1 MVITGVAQLTG
12 ALSRE
17 LNNVPWRQSNYMHVL
32 VTTTANQA
40 ENDDA
45 SRQSFHHLRGK
56 QGSCSASRSR
66 RPDPGRH
73 RASASPPPAL
83 CTTDFLSRRTRSS
96 SDPDDPS
103 RTSSCPHCNPTATPP
118 VPTSH
123 ISTLCVCISRIARRE
138 IQDKIPLFHHVVSV
152 MMGEKL
158 LSV

>member
-1 MVITGVAQLTG
+1 MVITGVAPLTG

-32 VTTTANQA
+32 ATTTANQA

-45 SRQSFHHLRGK
+45 SHQSFHHLRGK

-66 RPDPGRH
+66 LPDPSRH

-83 CTTDFLSRRTRSS
+83 CTTDFLSRHTRSS

-103 RTSSCPHCNPTATPP
+103 RTSSCPHTATPLQPHPFPP
-118 VPTSH
+118 VTSQLSASASPGSH
-123 ISTLCVCISRIARRE
+123 DGRS
-138 IQDKIPLFHHVVSV
+138 KIRFHFSIMWSVS
-152 MMGEKL
+152 
-158 LSV
+158 